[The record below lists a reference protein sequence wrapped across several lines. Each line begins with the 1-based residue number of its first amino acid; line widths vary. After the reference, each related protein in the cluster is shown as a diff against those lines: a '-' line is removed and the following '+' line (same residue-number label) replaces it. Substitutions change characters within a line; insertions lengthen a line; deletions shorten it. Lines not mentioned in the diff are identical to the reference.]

1 MNEQL
6 QKMTEILNKIEQYDK
21 IVISRH
27 MRPDGDAIGST
38 KGLRGMLKLTYPE
51 KDIRLINSDRS
62 DYLAF
67 LGGEDEPAPD
77 EWYADALMI
86 VVDTATEDRIS
97 NRKFTLAKEI
107 VKIDHHI
114 DIKPYGNLCWIEDWR
129 SSACEMIAYFYIT
142 FKNKLKLD
150 AESAKYIFC
159 GMVTDSGRFR
169 YETVTGD
176 TLRIAA
182 ELLDFGIDTDTMYAH
197 LYLEDFDYLK
207 FQAYVY
213 KKMQISG
220 NGLAYLYVDSKM
232 QRKFHLTSEQACE
245 AVSFLKGMKGC
256 IAWVAFIDMPDG
268 TIRVRL
274 RSRFMTINK
283 LAEKYRGGGHECT
296 CGATLL
302 SKREIPLLVA
312 DGDAM
317 VKEYKD
323 THENWL

>member
-6 QKMTEILNKIEQYDK
+6 QIMTQILEKIEKYDK

-27 MRPDGDAIGST
+27 KRPDGDAIGST
-38 KGLRGMLKLTYPE
+38 KGLRGMLKLTYPQ
-51 KDIRLINSDRS
+51 KDIRLINSDKS

-67 LGGEDEPAPD
+67 LGGEDEPVPD

-86 VVDTATEDRIS
+86 VVDTATQERMS
-97 NRKFTLAKEI
+97 NPNCALAKEV

-114 DIKPYGNLCWIEDWR
+114 DIKPYGDLCWIESWR
-129 SSACEMIAYFYIT
+129 SSACEMIAYFYLT
-142 FKNKLKLD
+142 FKDKLKMD
-150 AESAKYIFC
+150 GETAKYIFC

-169 YETVTGD
+169 YEATTGD

-182 ELLDFGIDTDTMYAH
+182 AMLDFGIDTDNMYAH

-213 KKMQISG
+213 KKMQITA
-220 NGLAYLYVDSKM
+220 NGVAYLYVDKKM
-232 QRKFHLTSEQACE
+232 QKKFDLTTEQACE
-245 AVSFLKGMKGC
+245 AVSFLKGIKGC
-256 IAWVAFIDMPDG
+256 IAWMAFIDMPDG
-268 TIRVRL
+268 TIRGRL
-274 RSRFMTINK
+274 RSRFMHINP
-283 LAEKYRGGGHECT
+283 LGEKYRGGGHECT

-302 SKREIPLLVA
+302 SKKEIPLIVA
-312 DGDAM
+312 DADKM
-317 VKEYKD
+317 VKEYKA